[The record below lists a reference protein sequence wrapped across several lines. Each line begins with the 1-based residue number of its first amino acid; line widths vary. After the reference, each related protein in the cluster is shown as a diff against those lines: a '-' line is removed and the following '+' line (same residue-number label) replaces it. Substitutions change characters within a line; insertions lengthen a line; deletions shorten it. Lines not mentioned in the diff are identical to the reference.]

1 MQVLLNKSLQA
12 LTRDPTE
19 SSYENLVVYSLQP
32 IMNTYACPCCSYT
45 LLRHVSLEGTYWL
58 CNHCYQKMP
67 VYQPLYSDRNDQPAQ
82 ALRPAIVIAKLNS
95 LKL

>member
-19 SSYENLVVYSLQP
+19 SSHENIVVYSLQP
-32 IMNTYACPCCSYT
+32 IMNKYACPCCSYT
-45 LLRHVSLEGTYWL
+45 LLRHASLEGTYWL

-67 VYQPLYSDRNDQPAQ
+67 VYQPLQKLTL
-82 ALRPAIVIAKLNS
+82 ALTTNS
-95 LKL
+95 RSVLSEAEVSLIQ